1 MKLDKPI
8 KIFTKNFYD
17 KRGYFKEVYQLK
29 KQKKKFIFDCFSK
42 SKKNVFRGL
51 HFQFKKSQA
60 KLITVTKGKIID
72 YAVDIRKKSPNFGK
86 VFKFTVNENSNF
98 SVYIP
103 KGFAHGYLCLSESCT
118 IYYKC
123 SDYRQKKNEVSINY
137 KLLKINKKK
146 LIISPKDKNA
156 KSFEQLQKEKV
167 I

>member
-1 MKLDKPI
+1 M
-8 KIFTKNFYD
+8 
-17 KRGYFKEVYQLK
+17 
-29 KQKKKFIFDCFSK
+29 
-42 SKKNVFRGL
+42 
-51 HFQFKKSQA
+51 
-60 KLITVTKGKIID
+60 
-72 YAVDIRKKSPNFGK
+72 
-86 VFKFTVNENSNF
+86 NENSNF